1 MIERLTTTRH
11 FAYYVLQ
18 SEGLVDWEVKF
29 STGGSICMNKS
40 KEIILDESHRNVFD
54 WRARQVVIHEIAHIR
69 TWPQDTKHSSLFFGE
84 YANLI
89 LKYLVE
95 DENGKSL
102 ETRASKVLHS
112 S

>member
-1 MIERLTTTRH
+1 MIARLTTTRH

-29 STGGSICMNKS
+29 SAGGSICLLKS
-40 KEIILDESHRNVFD
+40 KEIILDVHHQHVFD
-54 WRARQVVIHEIAHIR
+54 WRARQAVIHEIAHIR
-69 TWPQDTKHSSLFFGE
+69 TWPQDMKHSSLFFRE
-84 YANLI
+84 FANLI

-95 DENGKSL
+95 DENEKGL
-102 ETRASKVLHS
+102 EARAPEVLCS